1 MPIRVAA
8 LCGLA
13 APVVFVVGIVLG
25 DLAQPDPFDPAH
37 DDISHLGAQ
46 TASSPWLYNQI
57 GANLTGLLVIGL
69 GLGLWSALGRG
80 WAARLGSAGLMVVG
94 VGMVLDGF
102 LRLDCRGGID
112 VPCEN
117 LSWHARAHKVES
129 GITGAALLLT
139 PVVLAFAFRARP
151 GWRSAWVPTL
161 LAVPA
166 DHRRERRFAS
176 IGQGAASRAGSV
188 AWFLWIGFVAIRL
201 WRATTS
207 TGRAR
212 GRYRAGVTAVAPDT
226 RRALVESLVERYPD
240 VPPEAVLKEDL
251 LRTGIAFD
259 DAALS
264 DNLDGEVKPKS
275 YFIFSFDQKPLTEL
289 GEAALRRPP
298 EEVALTGGPFGLRR
312 TIVSVRVNPGSPY
325 RVGRGD
331 DGALALS
338 LEGRGIADVG
348 LPPMPEYY
356 RHTLAGGKTVMETAP
371 TIQWGYLIYLTVLR
385 LCQYFGAHEECGFC
399 DINHNWRQHKKAG
412 RPYTGVKPVEDVLEA
427 LALIDRYDT
436 ERTSKAYTL
445 TGGSVT
451 STVDGLAEADF
462 YGRYAQAIEERFPGR
477 WIGKVVAQALPKADV
492 QRFKDYGIAI
502 YHPNYEVWDKRLF
515 TLISPGKERYVG
527 REEWHR
533 RILDAAEV
541 FGPRHVIPNFV
552 AGVEM
557 AKPHG
562 FGTIDEAIAST
573 TEGLDWFMSRGIT
586 PRFTTWCP
594 EPTTPLG
601 QANPDGAPLEYHIRL
616 LHAYRDALG
625 RHGLRPPPGYGV
637 AGAGNA
643 VFSVSSFMDTL
654 DPDEVTV
661 EEAVPA

>member
-1 MPIRVAA
+1 MLDDEVGVHEVECAVLERQTDVEIGVDVLVDARVLRSGGVVRVDADEPHDPVAEEPKPCRPPAACVERDRAGPERVVQQAA
-8 LCGLA
+8 L
-13 APVVFVVGIVLG
+13 
-25 DLAQPDPFDPAH
+25 DRD
-37 DDISHLGAQ
+37 
-46 TASSPWLYNQI
+46 
-57 GANLTGLLVIGL
+57 VIGL
-69 GLGLWSALGRG
+69 HGRILLL
-80 WAARLGSAGLMVVG
+80 RLGGEPGCKRSPGTE
-94 VGMVLDGF
+94 
-102 LRLDCRGGID
+102 RG
-112 VPCEN
+112 
-117 LSWHARAHKVES
+117 
-129 GITGAALLLT
+129 
-139 PVVLAFAFRARP
+139 
-151 GWRSAWVPTL
+151 
-161 LAVPA
+161 
-166 DHRRERRFAS
+166 
-176 IGQGAASRAGSV
+176 
-188 AWFLWIGFVAIRL
+188 
-201 WRATTS
+201 
-207 TGRAR
+207 
-212 GRYRAGVTAVAPDT
+212 YRAGVGIAASTT
-226 RRALVESLVERYPD
+226 RTALVESLMERFPD
-240 VPPEAVLKEDL
+240 VPREAVLKEDL

-275 YFIFSFDQKPLTEL
+275 YFIFSFDQKPLAEL
-289 GEAALRRPP
+289 GEAARRRPP
-298 EEVALTGGPFGLRR
+298 EEVSLTGGPYGLRR

-325 RVGRGD
+325 RVDRAEAGG
-331 DGALALS
+331 LVLS
-338 LEGRGIADVG
+338 LEGRAVADVG

-356 RHTLAGGKTVMETAP
+356 RHGLESGKTVMETAP

-412 RPYTGVKPVEDVLEA
+412 RPYTGVKPVADVLEA

-436 ERTSKAYTL
+436 ARASKAYTL

-477 WIGKVVAQALPKADV
+477 WIGKVVAQALPKADA

-515 TLISPGKERYVG
+515 SLVSPGKQRYVG

-533 RILDAAEV
+533 RILDAADV
-541 FGPRHVIPNFV
+541 FGPRFVIPNFV

-557 AKPHG
+557 ARPHG
-562 FGTIDEAIAST
+562 FGTVDEAIAST

-601 QANPDGAPLEYHIRL
+601 KANPDGAPLEYHIRL

-625 RHGLRPPPGYGV
+625 RHGLKPPPGYGV

-654 DPDEVTV
+654 DPEEVTV